1 MGENSSAAQPLAYHK
16 VHASPEE
23 IAHGIEG
30 LRHLIEQ
37 VKDLQKD
44 APSLDNIAKK
54 IGDGHRVPDEVFQF
68 HTRREIVMTERQV
81 RESIGEIFGKS
92 SPEARASQH
101 LRINAS
107 SKASINE
114 TVTAL
119 EGFIFRLE
127 EKRLELVGARHDYAA
142 QNADIDAL
150 TDLYS
155 RRLLDRYLMHEFD
168 RSERYGYSCALL
180 FFSLRNWRAVH
191 LTHGPSVSNAV
202 LVRMACACKAT
213 LRGHDYACRIA
224 EDEFAVLLP
233 QSDSQGARSVSR
245 RIAARFELAIAH
257 LSPDLNLK
265 LEFGTATFPFDAETP
280 ANLFQTAVTHRMS
293 FTPDLSEIN
302 MPL

>member
-1 MGENSSAAQPLAYHK
+1 MRDNNSAAQPLVPHK
-16 VHASPEE
+16 VFTSPEE

-37 VKDLQKD
+37 VKDLQN
-44 APSLDNIAKK
+44 APSFDNTVKRSD
-54 IGDGHRVPDEVFQF
+54 DGHPVPDEVFQF
-68 HTRREIVMTERQV
+68 HARREIVMTERQV

-92 SPEARASQH
+92 SPEARKSQH
-101 LRINAS
+101 LRINGS
-107 SKASINE
+107 TKAGINE

-119 EGFIFRLE
+119 EGLIFRLE
-127 EKRLELVGARHDYAA
+127 EKRLELVGSLRDHAA
-142 QNADIDAL
+142 QNADIDPL

-155 RRLLDRYLMHEFD
+155 RRLFDRYLMHELA

-191 LTHGPSVSNAV
+191 LAHGPSVSNAV

-245 RIAARFELAIAH
+245 RIAAKFEQAVAH

-265 LEFGTATFPFDAETP
+265 LEFGMATFPFDGETP
-280 ANLFQTAVTHRMS
+280 ANLFYTAVTHRMS

>member
-1 MGENSSAAQPLAYHK
+1 MRDNSSAAQPLAHHK
-16 VHASPEE
+16 VLTSPEE

-37 VKDLQKD
+37 VKDLEKD
-44 APSLDNIAKK
+44 VPSFDDTGKNSA
-54 IGDGHRVPDEVFQF
+54 DGHRVPDEVLQF
-68 HTRREIVMTERQV
+68 HARREIVITERQV
-81 RESIGEIFGKS
+81 RQSIGEIFGKS
-92 SPEARASQH
+92 SPEARASQN

-107 SKASINE
+107 TKTSINE

-127 EKRLELVGARHDYAA
+127 EKRLELVGARHDHAA
-142 QNADIDAL
+142 QNADIDPL
-150 TDLYS
+150 TDLCS
-155 RRLLDRYLMHEFD
+155 RRVFDRYMMHELD

-191 LTHGPSVSNAV
+191 LAHGPSVSNAV

-280 ANLFQTAVTHRMS
+280 ANLFHTAVTHRMC
-293 FTPDLSEIN
+293 FTPDLSEIK
-302 MPL
+302 MPV